1 MPNRLPCLH
10 ARAGAVSARAFTL
23 IELLVVIAIIAV
35 LAGMLLPA
43 LAKAKSKAGQT
54 FCLSNLKQLGY
65 GMMMYLGDSGDV
77 FPGPASRNT
86 YGFHKEDWIY
96 WRTNTRTYPPVT
108 QSPIVRHIGSVS
120 SNLFKCPLDKDNS
133 ERRLQ
138 SSDHGPYL
146 YSYSMMSRDLQGSFN
161 PGMTSI
167 FEGSGNSARA
177 YLFRLGSVKS
187 TSTKLML
194 VEEQTSHKAGE
205 SPDVGGTSSIIN
217 DGRWVPG
224 GDQITMRHNKRGNL
238 NFADGHVENV
248 RPRVASDPLYSDP
261 TR

>member
-1 MPNRLPCLH
+1 MPKKPLCPRGSGRLAAL
-10 ARAGAVSARAFTL
+10 RAFTL

-35 LAGMLLPA
+35 LASMLLPA
-43 LAKAKSKAGQT
+43 LSKAKSKAGQT

-65 GMMMYLGDSGDV
+65 GMMMYLGDNSDV

-86 YGFHKEDWIY
+86 YGFQKEDWIY
-96 WRTNTRTYPPVT
+96 WRTNSRAYPPVT
-108 QSPIVRHIGSVS
+108 QSPIVRHLGSVS

-133 ERRLQ
+133 ERRIQ
-138 SSDHGPYL
+138 SSDHGPYI
-146 YSYSMMSRDLQGSFN
+146 YSYSMMSRDLQGNFN

-167 FEGSGNSARA
+167 FQGSGNAVRA
-177 YLFRLGSVKS
+177 YLFRLSSVRS
-187 TSTKLML
+187 TSVKLML
-194 VEEQTSHKAGE
+194 VEEQASHKAGE
-205 SPDVGGTSSIIN
+205 SPDVGGTSAIIN

-238 NFADGHVENV
+238 AFADGHVENV
-248 RPRVASDPLYSDP
+248 RPRVAADPLFSDP